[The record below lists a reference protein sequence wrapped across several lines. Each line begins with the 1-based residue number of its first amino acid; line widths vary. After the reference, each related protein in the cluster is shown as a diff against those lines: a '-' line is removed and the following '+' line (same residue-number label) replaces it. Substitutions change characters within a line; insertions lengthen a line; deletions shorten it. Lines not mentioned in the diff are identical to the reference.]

1 MRGLLVEVSG
11 SVQVV
16 ASGTA
21 EWDQAEIAA
30 LLECRRLRVRFPD
43 PALFS
48 GTAMRLWLDHNGK
61 LPILGHP
68 DGRPPNPGATALLEG
83 RLPHRD
89 YVVAGP
95 VLLTGFDSDTGADR
109 SLGLT
114 ELLRVAER
122 LVRAERQ
129 PVAG

>member
-1 MRGLLVEVSG
+1 MRGLLIEVG
-11 SVQVV
+11 GRIQVV
-16 ASGTA
+16 ESRTA
-21 EWDQAEIAA
+21 EWDEAEVAA
-30 LLECRRLRVRFPD
+30 LLECHQLRVRFPD
-43 PALFS
+43 PELFS
-48 GTAMRLWLDHNGK
+48 GTAQRLWLDYHGK
-61 LPILGHP
+61 SASLCRP

-89 YVVAGP
+89 YEVAGP
-95 VLLTGFDSDTGADR
+95 VLLTGFDPETGADIT
-109 SLGLT
+109 LGLT